1 MTVKARN
8 GRATRTGTGRAQP
21 DSPTPGPVPDV
32 SNPQAHAGGAFTRP
46 LLSICVPTRNR
57 PEGLRRALESA
68 MRHTSAPHD
77 VELIVSDNSTTP
89 DPGTW
94 ARGALAGRPGPSRYV
109 RNEPAL
115 GMVENF
121 NNCVAL
127 SSGQYVFILH
137 DDDYLLPGAV
147 DEMLASI
154 RRHSRRPVLLFGV
167 QVVDGDGQV
176 LRRQVP
182 RHDQYFAPVAALR
195 KLMTDS
201 SFVRFPGMVV
211 QRAAFDEVG
220 VFDPSLRGAC
230 DVEMWGR
237 LFARYGVQ
245 RVSRATSAYTVHEAA
260 ATASMFNEQTIEIL
274 GRIFERLR
282 GAAPLHGRPVRGWQR
297 RFFSKW
303 ILAGTFRSLRA
314 GRADDARQ
322 VMALFDVPTVQR
334 LGLLTRWLPVR
345 IAFLAAT
352 RTLPQRRVGGPA
364 TAAAT
369 AAATEPVARTVTI
382 VVTDIT
388 RYRIPFY
395 EGLTRYL
402 AQRGVTLRVIQGG
415 EDDERRDKIRLPSA
429 RHVRTRV
436 LRLGR
441 HRLRWQPAY
450 PLVRSDDLVIVSQQS
465 GQLLNYLLLAR
476 QFLGRQRVAY
486 WGHGRNFQRAS
497 ASLLGET
504 LKRWTSRRV
513 HWWFAYNQLS
523 ARIVAQLPYPTSRIT
538 DVQNAID
545 TRALERCRASLDPD
559 RIGEVLH
566 QHGLK
571 GANLAVYAGGLY
583 REKRIPLLLEA
594 ATRVRESV
602 PDFEL
607 VVIGAGPHQALVEA
621 AAAEHDWLRYLGPVF
636 DDEKVPW
643 FAAAKLMLL
652 PGLVGLAILDSFAL
666 RTPMITLADSEHS
679 PEIDYLVNDQNGVL
693 VPAGAGAEEYARE
706 VVRLLDDED
715 ARSRLVQGCQASAE
729 RYTIEEMVQRFGSGI
744 LRALEAPQRP
754 LRTGRDPQA

>member
-1 MTVKARN
+1 MPTTAKA
-8 GRATRTGTGRAQP
+8 GDGIAVPAGPAQSQP
-21 DSPTPGPVPDV
+21 NSRTPGPVADV
-32 SNPQAHAGGAFTRP
+32 SSQQAHAEGASMRP
-46 LLSICVPTRNR
+46 VLSICIPTRDR

-68 MRHTSAPHD
+68 MRHASAPHE

-89 DPGTW
+89 EPGTC
-94 ARGALAGRPGPSRYV
+94 ARGALAGWPGPSRYV

-127 SSGQYVFILH
+127 SSGQYVYILH

-147 DEMLASI
+147 DEMIASI
-154 RRHSRRPVLLFGV
+154 RRHARRPVLLFGV

-182 RHDQYFAPVAALR
+182 RRDQYFTPVAALR

-201 SFVRFPGMVV
+201 SFVRFPGVVV

-245 RVSRATSAYTVHEAA
+245 RVSRTTSAYTVHEAA

-282 GAAPLHGRPVRGWQR
+282 GTAPLHGRPVRGWQR

-314 GRADDARQ
+314 GRADDARE
-322 VMALFDVPTVQR
+322 VMTLFDVPAVQR
-334 LGLLTRWLPVR
+334 LGFLTRWLPVR

-352 RTLPQRRVGGPA
+352 RTLPVRGMKGPA
-364 TAAAT
+364 AAEAT
-369 AAATEPVARTVTI
+369 VPVARTVTI

-395 EGLTRYL
+395 EGLTQYL

-429 RHVRTRV
+429 RQVPTRV

-450 PLVRSDDLVIVSQQS
+450 PLVRGDDLVIVSQQS

-497 ASLLGET
+497 ASRLGET

-545 TRALERCRASLDPD
+545 TRALERCRAGLDPD
-559 RIGEVLH
+559 RISEVLH

-571 GANLAVYAGGLY
+571 GVNLAVYAGGLY
-583 REKRIPLLLEA
+583 QEKRIPLLLEA
-594 ATRVRESV
+594 ATRVRESI

-607 VVIGAGPHQALVEA
+607 VVIGAGRQQALVEA

-693 VPAGAGAEEYARE
+693 VPAGAGAEEYASE